1 MKQIPF
7 NPPPPPQLKKK
18 RQGQKS
24 LFMMK
29 VGKRAPS

>member
-7 NPPPPPQLKKK
+7 NPPPPQLKKK

>member
-7 NPPPPPQLKKK
+7 NPPPQLKKK